1 MFSKIM
7 SEWSRTEAR
16 QAVRT
21 FKTTLT
27 EKYDEKL
34 KVAELVQTCAIKTT
48 QQVTILPRIVIIIV
62 IIIIIIIIIIIVI
75 IIIINIYVCIYLII
89 SHLGA

>member
-1 MFSKIM
+1 MLQRLYVVKCM

-27 EKYDEKL
+27 AKYDKNL
-34 KVAELVQTCAIKTT
+34 KVAELTQTCAIKTT
-48 QQVTILPRIVIIIV
+48 QQVAILPG
-62 IIIIIIIIIIIVI
+62 IIIIIIIIIIIVV